1 MYCECFDDDC
11 VVDIVNYVREMS
23 KKMVELRDRSIFI
36 DGKPQLIMAGE
47 IHYFRLQK
55 DEWQDRINKLKEA
68 GCNAVSS
75 YIPWLCHEPIDGVMD
90 FDGRTLPQLD
100 VGGFI
105 DLCKENDLY
114 FIARP
119 GPFVMAELKNEGI
132 PFWVY
137 QKHPEIIPSSW
148 DNKTVPTRTVDYL
161 APAFLDEA
169 KRWYSAIMGQVIS
182 PRLQSRGGNI
192 IAVQLDNEIGM
203 LSWVSNCP
211 DLTDNVIS
219 DFSKWLKKTYES
231 EVLSTRYPF
240 SIDNFE
246 ECAKRF
252 RSPDESYGPQF
263 LHDLGYYMRDRFARY
278 VSELRSYAE
287 ECGVTDVPFIVNI
300 HGTGGGRGFGFPIG
314 ISQLYKS
321 YTQSPNYLPGSDIYL
336 GDLTMNNF
344 QDLYIINSYMT
355 AVNNKDQPIS
365 SMEFEAGDG
374 NYGDTYGGRYDPS
387 SVDLKTRMCIAQ
399 GNRLLNYYLFAGGIN
414 YVLEPKPNDGNNR
427 IAITGERHGFAAP
440 ISPEG
445 KLNYTYP
452 RTARIIKTMMA
463 LSEKISTMK
472 EEHDNLA
479 LAFIPDYFMTE
490 YYYPTNL
497 KMREIVENLTR
508 YRAYESWEIL
518 VRALLLL
525 NYRFGAI
532 DIQGSDIDPSTTNAL
547 IVPSALYMDKQIQEK
562 LVDYAKKGGRLLIYG
577 QVPQFDMEGND
588 CTILSEALAIQSS
601 AIRESDHN
609 FYLSVYTD
617 GWAKMNHSEVRC
629 SSAQYFNL
637 KHGIP
642 ILRISTTDEVCG
654 FSTRI
659 GNGEAVVIATP
670 YVTRLEFFER
680 VLEKLEIHSSLKHD
694 YAHHGIFM
702 TTTSNENGDR
712 FLHLIN
718 LDSIDKAFHIY
729 ENGRPLFEGNE
740 ILLHSRDGLM
750 LPLNVSFENVRVLY
764 STTEITRISKDTIS
778 FRSNK
783 PGDIIVLETNRK
795 ILPSNDY
802 VIERKEEKIQ
812 VIRSKMQFT
821 GGEIKIELE

>member
-1 MYCECFDDDC
+1 
-11 VVDIVNYVREMS
+11 
-23 KKMVELRDRSIFI
+23 MVELKDRCILI
-36 DGKPQLIMAGE
+36 DGKPQIIMSGE
-47 IHYFRLQK
+47 IHYFRLQR
-55 DEWQDRINKLKEA
+55 DEWQDRINKLKQA

-75 YIPWLCHEPIDGVMD
+75 YIPWLCHEPVDGMID

-100 VGGFI
+100 IGGFI
-105 DLCKENDLY
+105 DLCRENDLY

-137 QKHPEIIPSSW
+137 QKHPEIIPTSW
-148 DNKTVPTRTVDYL
+148 DNKVVPTKTVDYL
-161 APAFLDEA
+161 APTFLDEV
-169 KRWYSAIMGQVIS
+169 KKWYGAVMGQVIS
-182 PRLQSRGGNI
+182 PRLQSNGGNI

-203 LSWVSNCP
+203 LSWVSNSP
-211 DLTDNVIS
+211 DLTDNVII
-219 DFSKWLKKTYES
+219 DFSRWLRRTYES
-231 EVLSTRYPF
+231 KVLSSRYPF
-240 SIDNFE
+240 SIDNVA
-246 ECAKRF
+246 ECVKRF
-252 RSPDESYGPQF
+252 RTPDESYGPQL

-287 ECGVTDVPFIVNI
+287 EYGISGVPFVINV

-314 ISQLYKS
+314 ISQLYRS
-321 YTQSPNYLPGSDIYL
+321 YTQSPNYLPGSDIYI

-355 AVNNKDQPIS
+355 AVNTADQPIT

-387 SVDLKTRMCIAQ
+387 SIDLKTRMCIAQ

-414 YVLEPKPNDGNNR
+414 YVLEPKPDDGNNR

-463 LSEKISTMK
+463 LSEKLSTMK
-472 EEHDNLA
+472 EDHDNLA

-490 YYYPTNL
+490 YCHPTNRR
-497 KMREIVENLTR
+497 MREIVENLTHH
-508 YRAYESWEIL
+508 RAYESWEIL

-532 DIQGSDIDPSTTNAL
+532 DIQDSDIDPSTTHAL

-562 LVDYAKKGGRLLIYG
+562 LVDYAKKGGNLLIYG
-577 QVPQFDMEGND
+577 QIPQFDMEANR
-588 CTILSEALAIQSS
+588 CTILSEALSVES
-601 AIRESDHN
+601 ASMRESTNN

-617 GWAKMNHSEVRC
+617 GWAKIDHSEVR
-629 SSAQYFNL
+629 SQSAQHFKL
-637 KHGIP
+637 KGGNP
-642 ILRISTTDEVCG
+642 ILRICTTDEICG
-654 FSTRI
+654 FSTKI
-659 GNGEAVVIATP
+659 GSGQAIVIATP
-670 YVTRLEFFER
+670 YVTRLEFFEKI
-680 VLEKLEIHSSLKHD
+680 LEKLGIQHSLKHD
-694 YAHHGIFM
+694 YTHHGIFM
-702 TTTSNENGDR
+702 TTTSNEHGER

-718 LDSIDKAFHIY
+718 LDGIDKTFHIY
-729 ENGRPLFEGNE
+729 ENGQPLFEGNE
-740 ILLHSRDGLM
+740 ITLRSRDGLI
-750 LPLNVSFENVRVLY
+750 LPLNVSLGDTKILY
-764 STTEITRISKDTIS
+764 STAEITGFSENSIS
-778 FRSNK
+778 FRINK
-783 PGDIIVLETNRK
+783 PGDIIALETNRK

-802 VIERKEEKIQ
+802 VIERKEEKLQ
-812 VIRSKMQFT
+812 VIRSKMQFAT
-821 GGEIKIELE
+821 GEIKIELE

>member
-1 MYCECFDDDC
+1 
-11 VVDIVNYVREMS
+11 
-23 KKMVELRDRSIFI
+23 MVELKDRCILI
-36 DGKPQLIMAGE
+36 DGKPQIIMSGE
-47 IHYFRLQK
+47 IHYFRLQR
-55 DEWQDRINKLKEA
+55 DEWQDRINKLKQA

-75 YIPWLCHEPIDGVMD
+75 YIPWLCHEPVDGMID

-100 VGGFI
+100 IGGFI
-105 DLCKENDLY
+105 DLCRENDLY

-137 QKHPEIIPSSW
+137 QKHPEIIPTSW
-148 DNKTVPTRTVDYL
+148 DNKVVPTKTVDYL
-161 APAFLDEA
+161 APAFLDEV
-169 KRWYSAIMGQVIS
+169 KKWYGAIMGQVIS
-182 PRLQSRGGNI
+182 PRLQSNGGNI

-203 LSWVSNCP
+203 LSWVSNSP
-211 DLTDNVIS
+211 DLTDNVVI
-219 DFSKWLKKTYES
+219 DFSRWLRMTYES
-231 EVLSTRYPF
+231 KVLSSRYPF
-240 SIDNFE
+240 DIDNVA

-252 RSPDESYGPQF
+252 RTPDESYGPQF

-287 ECGVTDVPFIVNI
+287 EYGISGVPFVINI

-314 ISQLYKS
+314 ISQLYRS
-321 YTQSPNYLPGSDIYL
+321 YTQSPNYLPGSDIYI

-355 AVNNKDQPIS
+355 AVNTADQPIT

-387 SVDLKTRMCIAQ
+387 SIDLKTRMCIAQ

-414 YVLEPKPNDGNNR
+414 YVLEPKPDDGNNR

-463 LSEKISTMK
+463 LSEKLSTMK

-490 YYYPTNL
+490 YCHPTNRR
-497 KMREIVENLTR
+497 MREIVENLTHH
-508 YRAYESWEIL
+508 RAYESWEIL

-588 CTILSEALAIQSS
+588 CTILSEALSVES
-601 AIRESDHN
+601 ASMRESTNN

-637 KHGIP
+637 KNGIP

-783 PGDIIVLETNRK
+783 PGDIIALETNRK

>member
-1 MYCECFDDDC
+1 
-11 VVDIVNYVREMS
+11 
-23 KKMVELRDRSIFI
+23 MVELKDRCILI
-36 DGKPQLIMAGE
+36 DGKPQIIMSGE
-47 IHYFRLQK
+47 IHYFRLQR
-55 DEWQDRINKLKEA
+55 DEWQDRINKLKQA

-75 YIPWLCHEPIDGVMD
+75 YIPWLCHEPVDGMID

-100 VGGFI
+100 IGGFI
-105 DLCKENDLY
+105 DLCRENDLY

-137 QKHPEIIPSSW
+137 QKHPEIIPTSW
-148 DNKTVPTRTVDYL
+148 DNKVVPTKTVDYL
-161 APAFLDEA
+161 APAFLDEV
-169 KRWYSAIMGQVIS
+169 KKWYGAIMGQVIS
-182 PRLQSRGGNI
+182 PRLQSNGGNI

-203 LSWVSNCP
+203 LSWVSNSP
-211 DLTDNVIS
+211 DLTDNVVI
-219 DFSKWLKKTYES
+219 DFSRWLRMTYES
-231 EVLSTRYPF
+231 KVLSSRYPF
-240 SIDNFE
+240 DIDNVA

-252 RSPDESYGPQF
+252 RTPDESYGPQF

-287 ECGVTDVPFIVNI
+287 EYGISGVPFVINI

-314 ISQLYKS
+314 ISQLYRS
-321 YTQSPNYLPGSDIYL
+321 YTQSPNYLPGSDIYI

-355 AVNNKDQPIS
+355 AVNTADQPIT

-387 SVDLKTRMCIAQ
+387 SIDLKTRMCIAQ

-414 YVLEPKPNDGNNR
+414 YVLEPKPDDGNNR

-463 LSEKISTMK
+463 LSEKLSTMK

-490 YYYPTNL
+490 YCHPTNRR
-497 KMREIVENLTR
+497 MREIVENLTHH
-508 YRAYESWEIL
+508 RAYESWEIL

-588 CTILSEALAIQSS
+588 CTILSEALSVES
-601 AIRESDHN
+601 ASMRESTNN

-637 KHGIP
+637 KNGIP

-654 FSTRI
+654 FSTKI
-659 GNGEAVVIATP
+659 GSGQAIVIATP

-783 PGDIIVLETNRK
+783 PGDIIALETNRK

>member
-1 MYCECFDDDC
+1 
-11 VVDIVNYVREMS
+11 
-23 KKMVELRDRSIFI
+23 MVELKDRCILI
-36 DGKPQLIMAGE
+36 DGKPQIIMSGE
-47 IHYFRLQK
+47 IHYFRLQR
-55 DEWQDRINKLKEA
+55 DEWQDRINKLKQA

-75 YIPWLCHEPIDGVMD
+75 YIPWLCHEPVDGMID

-100 VGGFI
+100 IGGFI
-105 DLCKENDLY
+105 DLCRENDLY

-137 QKHPEIIPSSW
+137 QKHPEIIPTSW
-148 DNKTVPTRTVDYL
+148 DNKVVPTKTVDYL
-161 APAFLDEA
+161 APAFLDEV
-169 KRWYSAIMGQVIS
+169 KKWYGAIMGQVIS
-182 PRLQSRGGNI
+182 PRLQSNGGNI

-203 LSWVSNCP
+203 LSWVSNSP
-211 DLTDNVIS
+211 DLTDNVVI
-219 DFSKWLKKTYES
+219 DFSRWLRRTYES
-231 EVLSTRYPF
+231 KVLSSRYPF
-240 SIDNFE
+240 DIDNVA

-252 RSPDESYGPQF
+252 RTPDESYGPQF

-287 ECGVTDVPFIVNI
+287 EYGISGVPFVINI

-314 ISQLYKS
+314 ISQLYRS
-321 YTQSPNYLPGSDIYL
+321 YTQSPNYLPGSDIYI

-355 AVNNKDQPIS
+355 AVNTADQPIT

-387 SVDLKTRMCIAQ
+387 SIDLKTRMCIAQ

-414 YVLEPKPNDGNNR
+414 YVLEPKPDDGNNR

-463 LSEKISTMK
+463 LSEKLSTMK
-472 EEHDNLA
+472 EDHDNLA

-490 YYYPTNL
+490 YCHPTNRR
-497 KMREIVENLTR
+497 MREIVENLTHH
-508 YRAYESWEIL
+508 RAYESWEIL

-532 DIQGSDIDPSTTNAL
+532 DIQDSDIDPSTTHAL

-562 LVDYAKKGGRLLIYG
+562 LVDYAKKGGNLLIYG
-577 QVPQFDMEGND
+577 QIPQFDMEANR
-588 CTILSEALAIQSS
+588 CTILSEALSVES
-601 AIRESDHN
+601 ASMRESTNN

-617 GWAKMNHSEVRC
+617 GWAKIDHSEVR
-629 SSAQYFNL
+629 SQSAQHFKL
-637 KHGIP
+637 KGGNP
-642 ILRISTTDEVCG
+642 ILRICTTDEICG
-654 FSTRI
+654 FSTKI
-659 GNGEAVVIATP
+659 GSGQAAVIATP
-670 YVTRLEFFER
+670 YVTRLEFFEKI
-680 VLEKLEIHSSLKHD
+680 LEKLGIQHSLKHD
-694 YAHHGIFM
+694 YTHHGIFM
-702 TTTSNENGDR
+702 TTTSNENGER

-718 LDSIDKAFHIY
+718 LDGIDKTFHIY
-729 ENGRPLFEGNE
+729 ENGQPLFEGNE
-740 ILLHSRDGLM
+740 ITLRSRDGLI
-750 LPLNVSFENVRVLY
+750 LPLNVSLGDTKILY
-764 STTEITRISKDTIS
+764 STAEITGFSENSIS
-778 FRSNK
+778 FRINK
-783 PGDIIVLETNRK
+783 PGDIIALETNRK

-802 VIERKEEKIQ
+802 VIERKEEKLQ
-812 VIRSKMQFT
+812 VIRSKMQFAT
-821 GGEIKIELE
+821 GEIKIELE

>member
-1 MYCECFDDDC
+1 
-11 VVDIVNYVREMS
+11 
-23 KKMVELRDRSIFI
+23 MVELKDRCILI
-36 DGKPQLIMAGE
+36 DGKPQIIMSGE
-47 IHYFRLQK
+47 IHYFRLQR
-55 DEWQDRINKLKEA
+55 DEWQDRINKLKQA

-75 YIPWLCHEPIDGVMD
+75 YIPWLCHEPVDGMID

-100 VGGFI
+100 IGGFI
-105 DLCKENDLY
+105 DLCRENDLY

-137 QKHPEIIPSSW
+137 QKHPEIIPTSW
-148 DNKTVPTRTVDYL
+148 DNKVVPTKTVDYL
-161 APAFLDEA
+161 APAFLDEV
-169 KRWYSAIMGQVIS
+169 KKWYGAIMGQVIS
-182 PRLQSRGGNI
+182 PRLQSNGGNI

-203 LSWVSNCP
+203 LSWVSNSP
-211 DLTDNVIS
+211 DLTDNVVI
-219 DFSKWLKKTYES
+219 DFSRWLRMTYES
-231 EVLSTRYPF
+231 KVLSSRYPF
-240 SIDNFE
+240 DIDNVA

-252 RSPDESYGPQF
+252 RTPDESYGPQF

-287 ECGVTDVPFIVNI
+287 EYGISGVPFVINI

-314 ISQLYKS
+314 ISQLYRS
-321 YTQSPNYLPGSDIYL
+321 YTQSPNYLPGSDIYI

-355 AVNNKDQPIS
+355 AVNTADQPIT

-387 SVDLKTRMCIAQ
+387 SIDLKTRMCIAQ

-414 YVLEPKPNDGNNR
+414 YVLEPKPDDGNNR

-463 LSEKISTMK
+463 LSEKLSTMK

-490 YYYPTNL
+490 YCHPTNRR
-497 KMREIVENLTR
+497 MREIVENLTHH
-508 YRAYESWEIL
+508 RAYESWEIL

>member
-1 MYCECFDDDC
+1 
-11 VVDIVNYVREMS
+11 
-23 KKMVELRDRSIFI
+23 MVELKDRCILI
-36 DGKPQLIMAGE
+36 DGKPQIIMSGE
-47 IHYFRLQK
+47 IHYFRLQR
-55 DEWQDRINKLKEA
+55 DEWQDRINKLKQA

-75 YIPWLCHEPIDGVMD
+75 YIPWLCHEPVDGMID

-100 VGGFI
+100 IGGFI
-105 DLCKENDLY
+105 DLCRENDLY

-137 QKHPEIIPSSW
+137 QKHPEIIPTSW
-148 DNKTVPTRTVDYL
+148 DNKVVPTKTVDYL
-161 APAFLDEA
+161 APAFLDEV
-169 KRWYSAIMGQVIS
+169 KKWYGAIMGQVIS
-182 PRLQSRGGNI
+182 PRLQSNGGNI

-203 LSWVSNCP
+203 LSWVSNSP
-211 DLTDNVIS
+211 DLTDNVVI
-219 DFSKWLKKTYES
+219 DFSRWLRRTYES
-231 EVLSTRYPF
+231 KVLSSRYPF
-240 SIDNFE
+240 DIDNVA

-252 RSPDESYGPQF
+252 RTPDESYGPQF

-287 ECGVTDVPFIVNI
+287 EYGISGVPFVINI

-314 ISQLYKS
+314 ISQLYRS
-321 YTQSPNYLPGSDIYL
+321 YTQSPNYLPGSDIYI

-355 AVNNKDQPIS
+355 AVNTADQPIT

-387 SVDLKTRMCIAQ
+387 SIDLKTRMCIAQ

-414 YVLEPKPNDGNNR
+414 YVLEPKPDDGNNR

-445 KLNYTYP
+445 KLNYTYL

-463 LSEKISTMK
+463 LSEKLSAMK

-490 YYYPTNL
+490 YCHPTNRR
-497 KMREIVENLTR
+497 MREIVENLTHH
-508 YRAYESWEIL
+508 RAYESWEIL

-532 DIQGSDIDPSTTNAL
+532 DIQDSDIDPSTTHAL

-562 LVDYAKKGGRLLIYG
+562 LVDYAKKGGNLLIYG
-577 QVPQFDMEGND
+577 QIPQFDMEANR
-588 CTILSEALAIQSS
+588 CTILSEALSVES
-601 AIRESDHN
+601 ASMRESTNN

-617 GWAKMNHSEVRC
+617 GWAKIDHSEVR
-629 SSAQYFNL
+629 SQSAQHFKL
-637 KHGIP
+637 KGGNP
-642 ILRISTTDEVCG
+642 ILRICTTDEICG
-654 FSTRI
+654 FSTKI
-659 GNGEAVVIATP
+659 GSGQAAVIATP
-670 YVTRLEFFER
+670 YVTRLEFFEKI
-680 VLEKLEIHSSLKHD
+680 LEKLGIQHSLKHD
-694 YAHHGIFM
+694 YTHHGIFM
-702 TTTSNENGDR
+702 TTTSNENGER

-718 LDSIDKAFHIY
+718 LDGIDKTFHIY
-729 ENGRPLFEGNE
+729 ENGQPLFEGNE
-740 ILLHSRDGLM
+740 ITLRSRDGLI
-750 LPLNVSFENVRVLY
+750 LPLNVSLGDTKILY
-764 STTEITRISKDTIS
+764 STAEITGFSENSIS
-778 FRSNK
+778 FRINK
-783 PGDIIVLETNRK
+783 PGDIIALETNRK

-802 VIERKEEKIQ
+802 VIERKEEKLQ
-812 VIRSKMQFT
+812 VIRSKMQFAT
-821 GGEIKIELE
+821 GEIKIELE

>member
-1 MYCECFDDDC
+1 
-11 VVDIVNYVREMS
+11 
-23 KKMVELRDRSIFI
+23 MVELKDRCILI
-36 DGKPQLIMAGE
+36 DGKPQIIMSGE
-47 IHYFRLQK
+47 IHYFRLQRN
-55 DEWQDRINKLKEA
+55 EWQDRINKLKQA

-75 YIPWLCHEPIDGVMD
+75 YIPWLCHEPVDGMID

-100 VGGFI
+100 IGGFI
-105 DLCKENDLY
+105 DLCRENNLY

-137 QKHPEIIPSSW
+137 QKHPEIIPTSW
-148 DNKTVPTRTVDYL
+148 DNKVVPTKTVDYL

-718 LDSIDKAFHIY
+718 LDGIDKAFHIY

-750 LPLNVSFENVRVLY
+750 LPLNVSLGDTKILY
-764 STTEITRISKDTIS
+764 STAEITGFSKNSIS
-778 FRSNK
+778 FRINK
-783 PGDIIVLETNRK
+783 PGDIIALETNRK

>member
-1 MYCECFDDDC
+1 
-11 VVDIVNYVREMS
+11 
-23 KKMVELRDRSIFI
+23 MVELKDRCILI
-36 DGKPQLIMAGE
+36 DGKPQIIMSGE
-47 IHYFRLQK
+47 IHYFRLQR
-55 DEWQDRINKLKEA
+55 DEWQDRINKLKQA

-75 YIPWLCHEPIDGVMD
+75 YIPWLCHEPVDGMID

-100 VGGFI
+100 IGGFI
-105 DLCKENDLY
+105 DLCRENDLY

-137 QKHPEIIPSSW
+137 QKHPEIIPTSW
-148 DNKTVPTRTVDYL
+148 DNKVVPTKTVDYL
-161 APAFLDEA
+161 APAFLDEV
-169 KRWYSAIMGQVIS
+169 KKWYGAIMGQVIS

-203 LSWVSNCP
+203 LSWVSNSP
-211 DLTDNVIS
+211 DLTDNVVI
-219 DFSKWLKKTYES
+219 DFSRWLRMTYES
-231 EVLSTRYPF
+231 KVLSSRYPF
-240 SIDNFE
+240 DIDNVA

-252 RSPDESYGPQF
+252 RTPDESYGPQF

-287 ECGVTDVPFIVNI
+287 EYGISGVPFVINI

-314 ISQLYKS
+314 ISQLYRS
-321 YTQSPNYLPGSDIYL
+321 YTQSPNYLPGSDIYI

-355 AVNNKDQPIS
+355 AVNTADQPIT

-387 SVDLKTRMCIAQ
+387 SIDLKTRMCIAQ

-414 YVLEPKPNDGNNR
+414 YVLEPKPDDGNNR

-463 LSEKISTMK
+463 LSEKLSTMK

-490 YYYPTNL
+490 YCHPTNRR
-497 KMREIVENLTR
+497 MREIVENLTHH
-508 YRAYESWEIL
+508 RAYESWEIL

-532 DIQGSDIDPSTTNAL
+532 DIQDSDIDPSTTHAL

-562 LVDYAKKGGRLLIYG
+562 LVDYAKKGGNLLIYG
-577 QVPQFDMEGND
+577 QIPQFDMEANR
-588 CTILSEALAIQSS
+588 CTILSEALSVES
-601 AIRESDHN
+601 ASMRESTNN

-617 GWAKMNHSEVRC
+617 GWAKIDHSEVR
-629 SSAQYFNL
+629 SQSAQHFKL
-637 KHGIP
+637 KGGNP
-642 ILRISTTDEVCG
+642 ILRICTTDEICG
-654 FSTRI
+654 FSTKI
-659 GNGEAVVIATP
+659 GSGQAIVIATP
-670 YVTRLEFFER
+670 YVTRLEFFEKI
-680 VLEKLEIHSSLKHD
+680 LEKLGIQHSLKHD
-694 YAHHGIFM
+694 YTHHGIFM
-702 TTTSNENGDR
+702 TMTSNEHGER

-718 LDSIDKAFHIY
+718 LDGIDKTFHIY
-729 ENGRPLFEGNE
+729 ENGQPLFEGNE
-740 ILLHSRDGLM
+740 ITLRSRDGLI
-750 LPLNVSFENVRVLY
+750 LPLNVSLGDTKILY
-764 STTEITRISKDTIS
+764 STAEITGFSKNSIS
-778 FRSNK
+778 FRINK
-783 PGDIIVLETNRK
+783 PGGIIALETNRK

-812 VIRSKMQFT
+812 VIRSKMQFAT
-821 GGEIKIELE
+821 GEIKIELE

>member
-1 MYCECFDDDC
+1 
-11 VVDIVNYVREMS
+11 
-23 KKMVELRDRSIFI
+23 MVELKDRCILI
-36 DGKPQLIMAGE
+36 DGKPQIIMSGE
-47 IHYFRLQK
+47 IHYFRLQR
-55 DEWQDRINKLKEA
+55 DEWQDRINKLKQA

-75 YIPWLCHEPIDGVMD
+75 YIPWLCHEPVDGMID

-100 VGGFI
+100 IGGFI
-105 DLCKENDLY
+105 DLCRENDLY

-137 QKHPEIIPSSW
+137 QKHPEIIPTSW
-148 DNKTVPTRTVDYL
+148 DNKVVPTKTVDYL
-161 APAFLDEA
+161 APAFLDEV
-169 KRWYSAIMGQVIS
+169 KKWYGAVMGQVIS
-182 PRLQSRGGNI
+182 PRLQSNGGNI

-203 LSWVSNCP
+203 LSWVSNSP
-211 DLTDNVIS
+211 DLTDNVII
-219 DFSKWLKKTYES
+219 DFSRWLRRTYES
-231 EVLSTRYPF
+231 KVLSSRYPF
-240 SIDNFE
+240 DIDNVA

-252 RSPDESYGPQF
+252 RTPDESYGPQF

-287 ECGVTDVPFIVNI
+287 EYGISGVPFVINI

-314 ISQLYKS
+314 ISQLYRS
-321 YTQSPNYLPGSDIYL
+321 YTQSPNYLPGSDIYI

-355 AVNNKDQPIS
+355 AVNTADQPIT

-387 SVDLKTRMCIAQ
+387 SIDLKTRMCIAQ

-414 YVLEPKPNDGNNR
+414 YVLEPKPDDGNNR

-463 LSEKISTMK
+463 LSEKLSTMK

-490 YYYPTNL
+490 YCHPTNRR
-497 KMREIVENLTR
+497 MREIVENLTHH
-508 YRAYESWEIL
+508 RAYESWEIL

-532 DIQGSDIDPSTTNAL
+532 DIQGSDVDPSTTHAL

-562 LVDYAKKGGRLLIYG
+562 LVNYAKKGGNLLIYG
-577 QVPQFDMEGND
+577 QVPQFDMEANR
-588 CTILSEALAIQSS
+588 CTILSEALSIES
-601 AIRESDHN
+601 ASMRESTNN
-609 FYLSVYTD
+609 FYLSAYTD
-617 GWAKMNHSEVRC
+617 GWAKMDHSEVR
-629 SSAQYFNL
+629 SQSAQHFKL
-637 KHGIP
+637 KGGNP
-642 ILRISTTDEVCG
+642 ILRICTTDEICG
-654 FSTRI
+654 FSTKI
-659 GNGEAVVIATP
+659 GSGQAVVIATP
-670 YVTRLEFFER
+670 YVTRLEFFEKI
-680 VLEKLEIHSSLKHD
+680 LEKLGIQHSLKHD
-694 YAHHGIFM
+694 YTHHGIFM
-702 TTTSNENGDR
+702 TTTSNESGER

-718 LDSIDKAFHIY
+718 LDGIDKTFHIY
-729 ENGRPLFEGNE
+729 ENSQPLFEGNE
-740 ILLHSRDGLM
+740 ITLHSREGLI
-750 LPLNVSFENVRVLY
+750 LPLNVSLGDTKILY
-764 STTEITRISKDTIS
+764 STAEITGFSKNSIS
-778 FRSNK
+778 FRINN
-783 PGDIIVLETNRK
+783 PGDIIALKTNRK

-802 VIERKEEKIQ
+802 VIERKGEKIQ
-812 VIRSKMQFT
+812 VIRSKMQFLT
-821 GGEIKIELE
+821 GEMKIELE

>member
-1 MYCECFDDDC
+1 MSS
-11 VVDIVNYVREMS
+11 IRQREMIY
-23 KKMVELRDRSIFI
+23 KMVELKDRCILI
-36 DGKPQLIMAGE
+36 DGKPQIIMSGE
-47 IHYFRLQK
+47 IHYFRLQR
-55 DEWQDRINKLKEA
+55 DEWQDRINKLKQA

-75 YIPWLCHEPIDGVMD
+75 YIPWLCHEPVDGMID

-100 VGGFI
+100 IGGFI
-105 DLCKENDLY
+105 DLCRENDLY

-137 QKHPEIIPSSW
+137 QKHPEIIPTSW
-148 DNKTVPTRTVDYL
+148 DNKVVPTKTVDYL
-161 APAFLDEA
+161 APAFLDEV
-169 KRWYSAIMGQVIS
+169 KKWYGAIMGQVIS
-182 PRLQSRGGNI
+182 PRLQSNGGNI

-203 LSWVSNCP
+203 LSWVSNSP
-211 DLTDNVIS
+211 DLTDNVVI
-219 DFSKWLKKTYES
+219 DFSRWLRMTYES
-231 EVLSTRYPF
+231 KVLSSRYPF
-240 SIDNFE
+240 DIDNVA

-252 RSPDESYGPQF
+252 RTPDESYGPQF

-287 ECGVTDVPFIVNI
+287 EYGISGVPFVINI

-314 ISQLYKS
+314 ISQLYRS
-321 YTQSPNYLPGSDIYL
+321 YTQSPNYLPGSDIYI

-355 AVNNKDQPIS
+355 AVNTADQPIT

-387 SVDLKTRMCIAQ
+387 SIDLKTRMCIAQ

-414 YVLEPKPNDGNNR
+414 YVLEPKPDDGNNR

-463 LSEKISTMK
+463 LSEKLSTMK

-490 YYYPTNL
+490 YCHPTNRR
-497 KMREIVENLTR
+497 MREIVENLTHH
-508 YRAYESWEIL
+508 RAYESWEIL

-588 CTILSEALAIQSS
+588 CTILSEALSVES
-601 AIRESDHN
+601 ASMRESTNN

-637 KHGIP
+637 KNGIP

>member
-1 MYCECFDDDC
+1 
-11 VVDIVNYVREMS
+11 
-23 KKMVELRDRSIFI
+23 MVELKDRCILI
-36 DGKPQLIMAGE
+36 DGKPQIIMSGE
-47 IHYFRLQK
+47 IHYFRLQR
-55 DEWQDRINKLKEA
+55 DEWQDRINKLKQA

-75 YIPWLCHEPIDGVMD
+75 YIPWLCHEPVDGMID

-100 VGGFI
+100 IGGFI
-105 DLCKENDLY
+105 DLCRENDLY

-137 QKHPEIIPSSW
+137 QKHPEIIPTSW
-148 DNKTVPTRTVDYL
+148 DNKVVPTKTVDYL

>member
-1 MYCECFDDDC
+1 MSS
-11 VVDIVNYVREMS
+11 IRQREMIY
-23 KKMVELRDRSIFI
+23 KMVELKDRCILI
-36 DGKPQLIMAGE
+36 DGKPQIIMSGE
-47 IHYFRLQK
+47 IHYFRLQR
-55 DEWQDRINKLKEA
+55 DEWQDRINKLKQA

-75 YIPWLCHEPIDGVMD
+75 YIPWLCHEPVDGMID

-100 VGGFI
+100 IGGFI
-105 DLCKENDLY
+105 DLCRENDLY

-137 QKHPEIIPSSW
+137 QKHPEIIPTSW
-148 DNKTVPTRTVDYL
+148 DNKVVPTKTVDYL
-161 APAFLDEA
+161 APAFLDEV
-169 KRWYSAIMGQVIS
+169 KKWYGAIMGQVIS
-182 PRLQSRGGNI
+182 PRLQSNGGNI

-203 LSWVSNCP
+203 LSWVSNSP
-211 DLTDNVIS
+211 DLTDNVII
-219 DFSKWLKKTYES
+219 DFSRWLRRTYES
-231 EVLSTRYPF
+231 KVLSSRYPF
-240 SIDNFE
+240 DIDNVA

-252 RSPDESYGPQF
+252 RTPDESYGPQF

-287 ECGVTDVPFIVNI
+287 EYGISGVPFVINI

-314 ISQLYKS
+314 ISQLYRS
-321 YTQSPNYLPGSDIYL
+321 YTQSPNYLPGSDIYI

-355 AVNNKDQPIS
+355 AVNTADQPIT

-387 SVDLKTRMCIAQ
+387 SIDLKTRMCIAQ

-414 YVLEPKPNDGNNR
+414 YVLEPKPDDGNNR

-463 LSEKISTMK
+463 LSEKLSTMK

-490 YYYPTNL
+490 YCHPTNRR
-497 KMREIVENLTR
+497 MREIVENLTHH
-508 YRAYESWEIL
+508 RAYESWEIL

-532 DIQGSDIDPSTTNAL
+532 DIQDSDIDSSTTHAL

-562 LVDYAKKGGRLLIYG
+562 LVDYAKKGGNLLIYG
-577 QVPQFDMEGND
+577 QIPQFDMEANR
-588 CTILSEALAIQSS
+588 CTILSEALSVES
-601 AIRESDHN
+601 ASMRESTNN

-617 GWAKMNHSEVRC
+617 GWAKIDHSEVR
-629 SSAQYFNL
+629 SQSAQHFKL
-637 KHGIP
+637 KGGNP
-642 ILRISTTDEVCG
+642 ILRICTTDEICG
-654 FSTRI
+654 FSTKI
-659 GNGEAVVIATP
+659 GSGQAIVIATP
-670 YVTRLEFFER
+670 YVTRLEFFEKI
-680 VLEKLEIHSSLKHD
+680 LEKLGIQHSLKHD
-694 YAHHGIFM
+694 YTHHGIFM
-702 TTTSNENGDR
+702 TTTSNEHGER

-718 LDSIDKAFHIY
+718 LDGIDKTFHIY
-729 ENGRPLFEGNE
+729 ENGQPLFEGNE
-740 ILLHSRDGLM
+740 ITLRSRDGLI
-750 LPLNVSFENVRVLY
+750 LPLNVSLGDTKILY
-764 STTEITRISKDTIS
+764 STAEITGFSKNSIS
-778 FRSNK
+778 FRINK
-783 PGDIIVLETNRK
+783 PGGIIALETNRK

-812 VIRSKMQFT
+812 VIRSKMQFAT
-821 GGEIKIELE
+821 GEIKIELE

>member
-1 MYCECFDDDC
+1 
-11 VVDIVNYVREMS
+11 
-23 KKMVELRDRSIFI
+23 MVELKDRCILI
-36 DGKPQLIMAGE
+36 DGKPQIIMSGE
-47 IHYFRLQK
+47 IHYFRLQRN
-55 DEWQDRINKLKEA
+55 EWQDRINKLKQA

-75 YIPWLCHEPIDGVMD
+75 YIPWLCHEPVDGMID

-100 VGGFI
+100 IGGFI
-105 DLCKENDLY
+105 DLCRENNLY

-137 QKHPEIIPSSW
+137 QKHPEIIPTSW
-148 DNKTVPTRTVDYL
+148 DNKVVPTKTVDYL

>member
-1 MYCECFDDDC
+1 
-11 VVDIVNYVREMS
+11 
-23 KKMVELRDRSIFI
+23 MVELKDRCILI
-36 DGKPQLIMAGE
+36 DGKPQIIMSGE
-47 IHYFRLQK
+47 IHYFRLQR
-55 DEWQDRINKLKEA
+55 DEWQDRINKLKQA

-75 YIPWLCHEPIDGVMD
+75 YIPWLCHEPVDGMID

-100 VGGFI
+100 IGGFI
-105 DLCKENDLY
+105 DLCRENDLY

-137 QKHPEIIPSSW
+137 QKHPEIIPTSW
-148 DNKTVPTRTVDYL
+148 DNKVVPTKTVDYL
-161 APAFLDEA
+161 APTFLDEV
-169 KRWYSAIMGQVIS
+169 KKWYGAVMGQVIS
-182 PRLQSRGGNI
+182 PRLQSNGGNI

-203 LSWVSNCP
+203 LSWVSNSP
-211 DLTDNVIS
+211 DLTDNVII
-219 DFSKWLKKTYES
+219 DFSRWLRRTYES
-231 EVLSTRYPF
+231 KVLSSRYPF
-240 SIDNFE
+240 SIDNVA
-246 ECAKRF
+246 ECVKRF
-252 RSPDESYGPQF
+252 RTPDESYGPQL

-287 ECGVTDVPFIVNI
+287 EYGISGVPFVINI

-314 ISQLYKS
+314 ISQLYRS
-321 YTQSPNYLPGSDIYL
+321 YTQSPNYLPGSDIYI

-355 AVNNKDQPIS
+355 AVNTADQPIT

-387 SVDLKTRMCIAQ
+387 SIDLKTRMCIAQ

-414 YVLEPKPNDGNNR
+414 YVLEPKPDDGNNR

-463 LSEKISTMK
+463 LSEKLSTMK
-472 EEHDNLA
+472 EDHDNLA

-490 YYYPTNL
+490 YCHPTNRR
-497 KMREIVENLTR
+497 MREIVENLTHH
-508 YRAYESWEIL
+508 RAYESWEIL

-532 DIQGSDIDPSTTNAL
+532 DIQDSDIDPSTTHAL

-562 LVDYAKKGGRLLIYG
+562 LVDYAKKGGNLLIYG
-577 QVPQFDMEGND
+577 QIPQFDMEANR
-588 CTILSEALAIQSS
+588 CTILSEALSVES
-601 AIRESDHN
+601 ASMRESTNN

-617 GWAKMNHSEVRC
+617 GWAKIDHSEVR
-629 SSAQYFNL
+629 SQSAQHFKL
-637 KHGIP
+637 KGGNP
-642 ILRISTTDEVCG
+642 ILRICTTDEICG
-654 FSTRI
+654 FSTKI
-659 GNGEAVVIATP
+659 GSGQAIVIATP
-670 YVTRLEFFER
+670 YVTRLEFFEKI
-680 VLEKLEIHSSLKHD
+680 LEKLGIQHSLKHD
-694 YAHHGIFM
+694 YTHHGIFM
-702 TTTSNENGDR
+702 TTTSNENGER

-718 LDSIDKAFHIY
+718 LDGIDKTFHIY
-729 ENGRPLFEGNE
+729 ENGQPLFEGNE
-740 ILLHSRDGLM
+740 ITLRSRDGLI
-750 LPLNVSFENVRVLY
+750 LPLNVSLGDTKILY
-764 STTEITRISKDTIS
+764 STAEITGFSENSIS
-778 FRSNK
+778 FRINK
-783 PGDIIVLETNRK
+783 PGDIIALETNRK

-802 VIERKEEKIQ
+802 VIERKEEKLQ
-812 VIRSKMQFT
+812 VIRSKMQFAT
-821 GGEIKIELE
+821 GEIKIELE

>member
-1 MYCECFDDDC
+1 
-11 VVDIVNYVREMS
+11 
-23 KKMVELRDRSIFI
+23 MV
-36 DGKPQLIMAGE
+36 
-47 IHYFRLQK
+47 
-55 DEWQDRINKLKEA
+55 
-68 GCNAVSS
+68 
-75 YIPWLCHEPIDGVMD
+75 
-90 FDGRTLPQLD
+90 
-100 VGGFI
+100 
-105 DLCKENDLY
+105 
-114 FIARP
+114 
-119 GPFVMAELKNEGI
+119 
-132 PFWVY
+132 
-137 QKHPEIIPSSW
+137 
-148 DNKTVPTRTVDYL
+148 
-161 APAFLDEA
+161 
-169 KRWYSAIMGQVIS
+169 
-182 PRLQSRGGNI
+182 
-192 IAVQLDNEIGM
+192 
-203 LSWVSNCP
+203 
-211 DLTDNVIS
+211 
-219 DFSKWLKKTYES
+219 
-231 EVLSTRYPF
+231 
-240 SIDNFE
+240 
-246 ECAKRF
+246 
-252 RSPDESYGPQF
+252 
-263 LHDLGYYMRDRFARY
+263 
-278 VSELRSYAE
+278 
-287 ECGVTDVPFIVNI
+287 
-300 HGTGGGRGFGFPIG
+300 
-314 ISQLYKS
+314 
-321 YTQSPNYLPGSDIYL
+321 
-336 GDLTMNNF
+336 
-344 QDLYIINSYMT
+344 

>member
-1 MYCECFDDDC
+1 
-11 VVDIVNYVREMS
+11 
-23 KKMVELRDRSIFI
+23 MVELKDRCILI
-36 DGKPQLIMAGE
+36 DGKPQIIMSGE
-47 IHYFRLQK
+47 IHYFRLQR
-55 DEWQDRINKLKEA
+55 DEWQDRINKLKQA

-75 YIPWLCHEPIDGVMD
+75 YIPWLCHEPVDGMID

-100 VGGFI
+100 IGGFI
-105 DLCKENDLY
+105 DLCRENDLY

-137 QKHPEIIPSSW
+137 QKHPEIIPTSW
-148 DNKTVPTRTVDYL
+148 DNKVVPTKTVDYL
-161 APAFLDEA
+161 APAFLDEV
-169 KRWYSAIMGQVIS
+169 KKWYGAIMGQVIS
-182 PRLQSRGGNI
+182 PRLQSNGGNI

-203 LSWVSNCP
+203 LSWVSNSP
-211 DLTDNVIS
+211 DLTDNVII
-219 DFSKWLKKTYES
+219 DFSRWLRRTYES
-231 EVLSTRYPF
+231 KVLSSRYPF
-240 SIDNFE
+240 SIDNVA
-246 ECAKRF
+246 ECVKRF
-252 RSPDESYGPQF
+252 RTPDESYGPQL

-287 ECGVTDVPFIVNI
+287 EYGISGVPFVINI

-314 ISQLYKS
+314 ISQLYRS
-321 YTQSPNYLPGSDIYL
+321 YTQSPNYLPGSDIYI

-355 AVNNKDQPIS
+355 AVNTADQPIT

-387 SVDLKTRMCIAQ
+387 SIDLKTRMCIAQ

-414 YVLEPKPNDGNNR
+414 YVLEPKPDDGNNR

-463 LSEKISTMK
+463 LSEKLSTMK

-490 YYYPTNL
+490 YCHPTNRR
-497 KMREIVENLTR
+497 MREIVENLTHH
-508 YRAYESWEIL
+508 RAYESWEIL

-532 DIQGSDIDPSTTNAL
+532 DIQDSDIDPSTTHAL

-562 LVDYAKKGGRLLIYG
+562 LVDYAKKGGNLLIYG
-577 QVPQFDMEGND
+577 QIPQFDMEANR
-588 CTILSEALAIQSS
+588 CTILSEALSVES
-601 AIRESDHN
+601 ASMRESTNN

-617 GWAKMNHSEVRC
+617 GWAKIDHSEVR
-629 SSAQYFNL
+629 SQSAQHFKL
-637 KHGIP
+637 KGGNP
-642 ILRISTTDEVCG
+642 ILRICTTDEICG
-654 FSTRI
+654 FSTKI
-659 GNGEAVVIATP
+659 GSGQAIVIATP
-670 YVTRLEFFER
+670 YVTRLEFFEKI
-680 VLEKLEIHSSLKHD
+680 LEKLGIQHSLKHD
-694 YAHHGIFM
+694 YTHHGIFM
-702 TTTSNENGDR
+702 TTTSNEHGER

-718 LDSIDKAFHIY
+718 LDGIDKTFHIY
-729 ENGRPLFEGNE
+729 ENGQPLFEGNE
-740 ILLHSRDGLM
+740 ITLRSRDGLI
-750 LPLNVSFENVRVLY
+750 LPLNVSLGDTKILY
-764 STTEITRISKDTIS
+764 STAEITGFSKNSIS
-778 FRSNK
+778 FRINK
-783 PGDIIVLETNRK
+783 PGGIIALETNCK

-812 VIRSKMQFT
+812 VIRSKMQFAT
-821 GGEIKIELE
+821 GEIKIELE

>member
-1 MYCECFDDDC
+1 
-11 VVDIVNYVREMS
+11 
-23 KKMVELRDRSIFI
+23 MVELKDRCILI
-36 DGKPQLIMAGE
+36 DGKPQIIMSGE
-47 IHYFRLQK
+47 IHYFRLQR
-55 DEWQDRINKLKEA
+55 DEWQDRINKLKQA

-75 YIPWLCHEPIDGVMD
+75 YIPWLCHEPVDGMID

-100 VGGFI
+100 IGGFI
-105 DLCKENDLY
+105 DLCRENDLY

-137 QKHPEIIPSSW
+137 QKHPEIIPTSW
-148 DNKTVPTRTVDYL
+148 DNKVVPTKTVDYL
-161 APAFLDEA
+161 APAFLDEV
-169 KRWYSAIMGQVIS
+169 KKWYGAIMGQVIS
-182 PRLQSRGGNI
+182 PRLQSNGGNI

-203 LSWVSNCP
+203 LSWVSNSP
-211 DLTDNVIS
+211 DLTDNVVI
-219 DFSKWLKKTYES
+219 DFSRWLRMTYES
-231 EVLSTRYPF
+231 KVLSSRYPF
-240 SIDNFE
+240 DIDNVA

-252 RSPDESYGPQF
+252 RTPDESYGPQF

-287 ECGVTDVPFIVNI
+287 EYGISGVPFVINI

-314 ISQLYKS
+314 ISQLYRS
-321 YTQSPNYLPGSDIYL
+321 YTQSPNYLPGSDIYI

-355 AVNNKDQPIS
+355 AVNTADQPIT

-387 SVDLKTRMCIAQ
+387 SIDLKTRMCIAQ

-414 YVLEPKPNDGNNR
+414 YVLEPKPDDGNNR

-463 LSEKISTMK
+463 LSEKLSTMK

-490 YYYPTNL
+490 YCHPTNRR
-497 KMREIVENLTR
+497 MREIVENLTHH
-508 YRAYESWEIL
+508 RAYESWEIL

-532 DIQGSDIDPSTTNAL
+532 DIQDSDIDPSTTNAL

>member
-1 MYCECFDDDC
+1 
-11 VVDIVNYVREMS
+11 
-23 KKMVELRDRSIFI
+23 MVELKDRCILI
-36 DGKPQLIMAGE
+36 DGKPQIIMSGE
-47 IHYFRLQK
+47 IHYFRLQR
-55 DEWQDRINKLKEA
+55 DEWQDRINKLKQA

-75 YIPWLCHEPIDGVMD
+75 YIPWLCHEPVDGMID

-100 VGGFI
+100 IGGFI
-105 DLCKENDLY
+105 DLCRENDLY

-137 QKHPEIIPSSW
+137 QKHPEIIPTSW
-148 DNKTVPTRTVDYL
+148 DNKVVPTKTVDYL
-161 APAFLDEA
+161 APAFLDEV
-169 KRWYSAIMGQVIS
+169 KKWYGAIMGQVIS
-182 PRLQSRGGNI
+182 PRLQSNGGNI

-203 LSWVSNCP
+203 LSWVSNSP
-211 DLTDNVIS
+211 DLTDNVII
-219 DFSKWLKKTYES
+219 DFSRWLRRTYES
-231 EVLSTRYPF
+231 KVLSSRYPF
-240 SIDNFE
+240 DIDNVA

-252 RSPDESYGPQF
+252 RTPDESYGPQF

-287 ECGVTDVPFIVNI
+287 EYGISGVPFVINI

-314 ISQLYKS
+314 ISQLYRS
-321 YTQSPNYLPGSDIYL
+321 YTQSPNYLPGSDIYI

-355 AVNNKDQPIS
+355 AVNTADQPIT

-387 SVDLKTRMCIAQ
+387 SIDLKTRMCIAQ

-414 YVLEPKPNDGNNR
+414 YVLEPKPDDGNNR

-463 LSEKISTMK
+463 LSEKLSTMK

-490 YYYPTNL
+490 YCHPTNRR
-497 KMREIVENLTR
+497 MREIVENLTHH
-508 YRAYESWEIL
+508 RAYESWEIL

-532 DIQGSDIDPSTTNAL
+532 DIQDSDIDPSTTHAL

-562 LVDYAKKGGRLLIYG
+562 LVDYAKKGGNLLIYG
-577 QVPQFDMEGND
+577 QIPQFDMEANR
-588 CTILSEALAIQSS
+588 CTILSEALSVES
-601 AIRESDHN
+601 ASMRESTNN

-617 GWAKMNHSEVRC
+617 GWAKIDHSEVR
-629 SSAQYFNL
+629 SQSAQHFKL
-637 KHGIP
+637 KGGNP
-642 ILRISTTDEVCG
+642 ILRICTTDEICG
-654 FSTRI
+654 FSTKI
-659 GNGEAVVIATP
+659 GSGQAIVIATP
-670 YVTRLEFFER
+670 YVTRLEFFEKI
-680 VLEKLEIHSSLKHD
+680 LEKLGIQHSLKHD
-694 YAHHGIFM
+694 YTHHGIFM
-702 TTTSNENGDR
+702 TTTSNEHGER

-718 LDSIDKAFHIY
+718 LDGIDKTFHIY
-729 ENGRPLFEGNE
+729 ENGQPLFEGNE
-740 ILLHSRDGLM
+740 ITLRSRDGLI
-750 LPLNVSFENVRVLY
+750 LPLNVSLGDTKILY
-764 STTEITRISKDTIS
+764 STAEITGFSKNSIS
-778 FRSNK
+778 FRINK
-783 PGDIIVLETNRK
+783 PGGIIALETNCK

-812 VIRSKMQFT
+812 VIRSKMQFAT
-821 GGEIKIELE
+821 GEIKIELE

>member
-1 MYCECFDDDC
+1 
-11 VVDIVNYVREMS
+11 
-23 KKMVELRDRSIFI
+23 MVELKDRCILI
-36 DGKPQLIMAGE
+36 DGKPQIIMSGE
-47 IHYFRLQK
+47 IHYFRLQR
-55 DEWQDRINKLKEA
+55 DEWQDRINKLKQA

-75 YIPWLCHEPIDGVMD
+75 YIPWLCHEPVDGMID

-100 VGGFI
+100 IGGFI
-105 DLCKENDLY
+105 DLCRENDLY

-137 QKHPEIIPSSW
+137 QKHPEIIPTSW
-148 DNKTVPTRTVDYL
+148 DNKVVPTKTVDYL
-161 APAFLDEA
+161 APAFLDEV
-169 KRWYSAIMGQVIS
+169 KKWYGAIMGQVIS
-182 PRLQSRGGNI
+182 PRLQSNGGNI

-203 LSWVSNCP
+203 LSWVSNSP
-211 DLTDNVIS
+211 DLTDNVVI
-219 DFSKWLKKTYES
+219 DFSRWLRMTYES
-231 EVLSTRYPF
+231 KVLSSRYPF
-240 SIDNFE
+240 DIDNVA

-252 RSPDESYGPQF
+252 RTPDESYGPQF

-287 ECGVTDVPFIVNI
+287 EYGISGVPFVINI

-314 ISQLYKS
+314 ISQLYRS
-321 YTQSPNYLPGSDIYL
+321 YTQSPNYLPGSDIYI

-355 AVNNKDQPIS
+355 AVNTADQPIT

-387 SVDLKTRMCIAQ
+387 SIDLKTRMCIAQ

-414 YVLEPKPNDGNNR
+414 YVLEPKPDDGNNR

-463 LSEKISTMK
+463 LSEKLSTMK

-490 YYYPTNL
+490 YCHPTNRR
-497 KMREIVENLTR
+497 MREIVENLTHH
-508 YRAYESWEIL
+508 RAYESWEIL

-532 DIQGSDIDPSTTNAL
+532 DIQDSDIDPSTTHAL

-562 LVDYAKKGGRLLIYG
+562 LVDYAKKGGNLLIYG
-577 QVPQFDMEGND
+577 QIPQFDMEANR
-588 CTILSEALAIQSS
+588 CTILSEALSVES
-601 AIRESDHN
+601 AFMRESTNN

-617 GWAKMNHSEVRC
+617 GWAKIDHSEVRC
-629 SSAQYFNL
+629 QSAQHFKL
-637 KHGIP
+637 KGGNP
-642 ILRISTTDEVCG
+642 ILRICTTDEICG
-654 FSTRI
+654 FSTKI
-659 GNGEAVVIATP
+659 GSGQAIVIATP
-670 YVTRLEFFER
+670 YVTRLEFFEKI
-680 VLEKLEIHSSLKHD
+680 LEKLGIQHSLKHD
-694 YAHHGIFM
+694 YTHHGIFM
-702 TTTSNENGDR
+702 TTTSNEHGER

-718 LDSIDKAFHIY
+718 LDGIDKTFHIY
-729 ENGRPLFEGNE
+729 ENGQPLFEGNE
-740 ILLHSRDGLM
+740 ITLRSRDGLI
-750 LPLNVSFENVRVLY
+750 LPLNVSLGDTKILY
-764 STTEITRISKDTIS
+764 STAEITGFSKNSIS
-778 FRSNK
+778 FRINK
-783 PGDIIVLETNRK
+783 PGGIIALETNRK

-812 VIRSKMQFT
+812 VIRSKMQFAT
-821 GGEIKIELE
+821 GEIKIELE

>member
-1 MYCECFDDDC
+1 
-11 VVDIVNYVREMS
+11 
-23 KKMVELRDRSIFI
+23 MVELKDRCILI
-36 DGKPQLIMAGE
+36 DGKPQIIMSGE
-47 IHYFRLQK
+47 IHYFRLQRN
-55 DEWQDRINKLKEA
+55 EWQDRINKLKEA

-75 YIPWLCHEPIDGVMD
+75 YIPWLCHEPADGMID
-90 FDGRTLPQLD
+90 FDGRMLPQLD
-100 VGGFI
+100 IGGFI
-105 DLCKENDLY
+105 DLCRENNLY

-137 QKHPEIIPSSW
+137 QKHPEIIPTSW
-148 DNKTVPTRTVDYL
+148 DNKVAPTKTVDYL
-161 APAFLDEA
+161 APAFLDEV
-169 KRWYSAIMGQVIS
+169 KKWYGAIMGQVIS
-182 PRLQSRGGNI
+182 PRLQSNGGNI

-203 LSWVSNCP
+203 LSWVSNSP
-211 DLTDNVIS
+211 DLTDNVVI
-219 DFSKWLKKTYES
+219 DFSRWLRMTYES
-231 EVLSTRYPF
+231 KVLSSRYPF
-240 SIDNFE
+240 DIDNVA

-252 RSPDESYGPQF
+252 RTPDESYGPQF

-287 ECGVTDVPFIVNI
+287 EYGISGVPFVINI

-314 ISQLYKS
+314 ISQLYRS
-321 YTQSPNYLPGSDIYL
+321 YTQSPNYLPGSDIYI

-355 AVNNKDQPIS
+355 AVNTADQPIT

-387 SVDLKTRMCIAQ
+387 SIDLKTRMCIAQ

-414 YVLEPKPNDGNNR
+414 YVLEPKPDDGNNR

-463 LSEKISTMK
+463 LSEKLSTMK

-490 YYYPTNL
+490 YCHPTNRR
-497 KMREIVENLTR
+497 MREIVENLTHH
-508 YRAYESWEIL
+508 RAYESWEIL

-532 DIQGSDIDPSTTNAL
+532 DIQGSDVDPSTTHAL

-562 LVDYAKKGGRLLIYG
+562 LVNYAKKGGNLLIYG
-577 QVPQFDMEGND
+577 QVPQFDMEANR
-588 CTILSEALAIQSS
+588 CTILSEALSIES
-601 AIRESDHN
+601 ASMRESTNN
-609 FYLSVYTD
+609 FYLSAYTD
-617 GWAKMNHSEVRC
+617 GWAKMDHSEVR
-629 SSAQYFNL
+629 SQSAQHFKL
-637 KHGIP
+637 KGGNP
-642 ILRISTTDEVCG
+642 ILRICTTDEICG
-654 FSTRI
+654 FSTKI
-659 GNGEAVVIATP
+659 GSGQAVVIATP
-670 YVTRLEFFER
+670 YVTRLEFFEKI
-680 VLEKLEIHSSLKHD
+680 LEKLGIQHSLKHD
-694 YAHHGIFM
+694 YTHHGIFM
-702 TTTSNENGDR
+702 TTTSNESGER

-718 LDSIDKAFHIY
+718 LDGIDKTFHIY
-729 ENGRPLFEGNE
+729 ENSQPLFEGNE
-740 ILLHSRDGLM
+740 ITLHSREGLI
-750 LPLNVSFENVRVLY
+750 LPLNVSLGDTKILY
-764 STTEITRISKDTIS
+764 STAEITGFSKNSIS
-778 FRSNK
+778 FRINN
-783 PGDIIVLETNRK
+783 PGDIIALKTNRK

-802 VIERKEEKIQ
+802 VIERKGEKIQ
-812 VIRSKMQFT
+812 VIRSKMQFLT
-821 GGEIKIELE
+821 GEMKIELE